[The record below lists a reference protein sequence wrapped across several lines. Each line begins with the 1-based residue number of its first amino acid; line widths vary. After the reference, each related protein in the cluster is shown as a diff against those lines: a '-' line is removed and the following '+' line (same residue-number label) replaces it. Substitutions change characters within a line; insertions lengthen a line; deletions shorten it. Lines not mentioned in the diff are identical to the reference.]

1 MNSLARP
8 GVGSNGVAL
17 GSALESAFQ
26 GMQES
31 GGRMI
36 VMQSQAATMGKG
48 VLPVDRE
55 STGKYGTDKEVEMYV
70 TSEFQ
75 DIYWSFCFYPPL
87 CAFWK

>member
-1 MNSLARP
+1 MSSLARP
-8 GVGSNGVAL
+8 GAGSNGVAL

-70 TSEFQ
+70 RLPEFQ
-75 DIYWSFCFYPPL
+75 DCL
-87 CAFWK
+87 